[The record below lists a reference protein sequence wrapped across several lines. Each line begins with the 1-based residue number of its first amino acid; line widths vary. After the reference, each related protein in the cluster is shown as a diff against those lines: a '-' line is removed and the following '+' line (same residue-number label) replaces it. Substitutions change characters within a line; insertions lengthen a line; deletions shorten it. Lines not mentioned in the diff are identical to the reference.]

1 MIRNQIRIVLISLV
15 LIIPYFI
22 QAQDE
27 VVEQKSLLKV
37 YKLINTQYVDTVD
50 NARIV
55 ADAIKAMI
63 GNLDPHSKYMTAES
77 VKRSN
82 ENIRGSFG
90 GVGIHYQVLKDTLMV
105 LNTVA
110 NGPAQKAG
118 VLAGDKI
125 ITINGAIACGKSVSN
140 SFFSKKL
147 RGQKG
152 SQVQLQVLRHS
163 DRKNYNIVIQ
173 RDAIP
178 INTLDA
184 AFMLDKEVGYLRF
197 NMFSRS
203 TMQEFNL
210 ALVGLKLQGMKHLVM
225 DLRGNPGGLM
235 IASINLADAFLEE
248 KQLIVYTQGEHYKRE
263 NFESTS
269 KGEMKKGRLV
279 VLIDEYSASA
289 SEIFAGAMQDLDRG
303 IIAGRRSFG
312 KGLVGRNFTL
322 PDGAAVRLTTGR
334 YYTPSGRNIQKSY
347 ANGRSSYN
355 KELDRRYK
363 HGEFIHSD
371 SIKVPDSL
379 KFKTQNGRTIYGGG
393 GIMPDLF
400 LPMDTSYYSQYLRK
414 LNKKGAIAL
423 FVGNYFD
430 AHLEELQLNYPDFD
444 TFYRNFNIDQDL
456 ISRFKTFV
464 TNQYQLTASE
474 EEWQASQ
481 MYIQWNIKA
490 LLARNL
496 FESGT
501 YYKINAEN
509 DLMVQKA
516 KNQIKDAKVFKSQG
530 IQSR

>member
-1 MIRNQIRIVLISLV
+1 MLRIHIQVIILSLF
-15 LIIPYFI
+15 LSIPYI
-22 QAQDE
+22 SYAQDE

-50 NARIV
+50 NAKIV
-55 ADAIKAMI
+55 ADAIKAMV

-82 ENIRGSFG
+82 ESIRGSFG
-90 GVGIHYQVLKDTLMV
+90 GVGVHYQVLNDTLMV
-105 LNTVA
+105 LNTVP
-110 NGPAQKAG
+110 NGPAKLAG
-118 VLAGDKI
+118 VISGDKI
-125 ITINGAIACGKSVSN
+125 ITIDGEKACGKEVNN
-140 SFFSKKL
+140 SYFSKKL
-147 RGQKG
+147 RGKKG
-152 SQVQLQVLRHS
+152 SQVKLQVLRHS
-163 DRKNYNIVIQ
+163 DKKIYPIVIQ

-178 INTLDA
+178 INTMDA
-184 AFMLDKEVGYLRF
+184 AFMLDKEVGYIRL

-203 TMQEFNL
+203 TMQEYRL
-210 ALVGLKLQGMKHLVM
+210 AMVGLKLQGMKHLVV

-235 IASINLADAFLEE
+235 IASINLADAFIEE

-263 NFESTS
+263 NFESTTN
-269 KGEMKKGRLV
+269 GEMKKGRLV

-289 SEIFAGAMQDLDRG
+289 SEIYAGAIQDLDRG
-303 IIAGRRSFG
+303 LIAGRRSFG

-355 KELDRRYK
+355 KELDRRFK
-363 HGEFIHSD
+363 HGELIHSD

-393 GIMPDLF
+393 GIMPDIF

-414 LNKKGAIAL
+414 LNRKGTIAF
-423 FVGNYFD
+423 FVGNYLD
-430 AHLEELQLNYPDFD
+430 THLEELQLKYPKFEA
-444 TFYRNFNIDQDL
+444 YYINFNVNNEL
-456 ISRFKTFV
+456 LENFRAFCIS
-464 TNQYQLTASE
+464 QYEITASE
-474 EEWQASQ
+474 EDWLTSKV
-481 MYIQWNIKA
+481 YIQWNIKA

-496 FESGT
+496 FENGA
-501 YYKINAEN
+501 YYKLSVEN

-516 KNQIKDAKVFKSQG
+516 KILIRDTKIFKDHNV
-530 IQSR
+530 QSR